1 MLHMEEAGT
10 GENTPWLSSANS
22 WISNS
27 REISSPNTE
36 NHPYTSQKWGQITL
50 LYLSTG
56 LCEAYENGHTI
67 LHLFLTSFCDI
78 KCEYSCTLPWHLYL
92 NFFSGN
98 SSSLL
103 GSFYDSKK
111 VKEIQIFPFGF
122 LWWFINDS
130 EKKKIDC
137 LDWGIPE
144 PNFQSLGSKWAL
156 HWRKEFRLLCLV
168 WTSKNGWLN
177 WFLKLTRSF
186 AFAGVDGFCRSW

>member
-1 MLHMEEAGT
+1 MIHVEEAGT

-27 REISSPNTE
+27 REISSPTNTE

-78 KCEYSCTLPWHLYL
+78 KCEYSCILPWHLYL

-98 SSSLL
+98 SSSLS

-130 EKKKIDC
+130 EKKKNRLFGLENSRTKFPESGQQMSSALKKRVQTVMFG
-137 LDWGIPE
+137 LD
-144 PNFQSLGSKWAL
+144 
-156 HWRKEFRLLCLV
+156 
-168 WTSKNGWLN
+168 
-177 WFLKLTRSF
+177 
-186 AFAGVDGFCRSW
+186 